1 MSIVHNLQELP
12 QLLQTLSQL
21 YESSGD
27 AKVYGMYSLLANVN
41 AVSGSYLLTEVLSSL
56 ALLNLFKQ
64 KKIAD
69 LRKLP
74 FMLKSTHNH
83 LNSIREM
90 MPVSVLQLRQ
100 PYRN

>member
-1 MSIVHNLQELP
+1 MSIVGNLQELP

-27 AKVYGMYSLLANVN
+27 AEVYGMYSPLAIVN
-41 AVSGSYLLTEVLSSL
+41 GVSGRYLLSEVLSSL
-56 ALLNLFKQ
+56 DLLNSFKQ

-69 LRKLP
+69 FRKLP
-74 FMLKSTHNH
+74 FILKSTLDH
-83 LNSIREM
+83 LNSIREI
-90 MPVSVLQLRQ
+90 MPVSVLQLKQ